1 MIRIR
6 MALFCSETT
15 HEKRL
20 FKEVFECFLSRS
32 CTCNNGAKK
41 KCICPLLHGTIIM
54 CVCVCVCVCV
64 HVWCLVLKWLNA
76 EVNLLMTTIISQ
88 QYFPVKL
95 AHSEMMR
102 DRFIF

>member
-1 MIRIR
+1 MKKGYLRR
-6 MALFCSETT
+6 YLNAFCQD
-15 HEKRL
+15 HVHVIMVPKRNVSAHFCMVL
-20 FKEVFECFLSRS
+20 LS
-32 CTCNNGAKK
+32 
-41 KCICPLLHGTIIM
+41 
-54 CVCVCVCVCV
+54 CVCVCVCV